1 MWVVYAFSSAFFAA
15 LTTILAKLGVSKVD
29 STVATA
35 LRTVV
40 ILIFAWLVVFMVGS
54 EAQIGTLSTKTWLF
68 LILSGFATGA
78 SWLFYFKALQLGDVN
93 KVTPVDKSSVVLTIV
108 LAVLFLGESLG
119 AAKVFGVLMI
129 AAGTYLMLELKKG
142 STREAKNG
150 NAWLLYAVLSAVFAA
165 LVAILGK
172 IGIEGV
178 ESNLGTALRTVV
190 VLLMSWSMVAV
201 AGKKGADL
209 MRVDKRSMTFIIF
222 SGVAAGLS
230 WLCYFRALQEGPA
243 SVVVP
248 IDKLSIVFTVLFS
261 YFALHEKLSRKSS
274 AGLVIIVAGTLLLLV

>member
-1 MWVVYAFSSAFFAA
+1 MRLARRFLPRSRQFS
-15 LTTILAKLGVSKVD
+15 KLGVSKVD